1 MDKHRLSIEITGDF
15 DRSQLLDALH
25 QAIPDIVAYI
35 EANAGT
41 PEDDLDDIEQSAC
54 VGPVE
59 EN

>member
-25 QAIPDIVAYI
+25 QAIPDIMAHI

-41 PEDDLDDIEQSAC
+41 PDDTDEDIEQSAC
-54 VGPVE
+54 VGDA
-59 EN
+59 